1 MPQLITSSMQLT
13 YSCGGMD
20 GDGGEDAGYSLLALR
35 NTPNTNKTLYTS
47 AVVAMGEEGGCE
59 LSK

>member
-1 MPQLITSSMQLT
+1 
-13 YSCGGMD
+13 MD